1 MSEGKKAAF
10 LGTFIVCAVLFS
22 EWVADTLYRL
32 VF

>member
-1 MSEGKKAAF
+1 MSEHIKLAF

-22 EWVADTLYRL
+22 EWVVDTLYRL